1 MKVPCTHV
9 IPHIEGS
16 KHHQSPKMFVVVCSV
31 QVNKAS
37 PLTML

>member
-16 KHHQSPKMFVVVCSV
+16 KHQSPKMFVVVCSV